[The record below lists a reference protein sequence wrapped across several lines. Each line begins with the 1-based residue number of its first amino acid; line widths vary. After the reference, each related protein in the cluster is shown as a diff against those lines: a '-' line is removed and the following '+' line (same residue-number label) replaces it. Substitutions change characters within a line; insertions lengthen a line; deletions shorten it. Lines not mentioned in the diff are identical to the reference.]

1 MNNFK
6 LLFNSLITQEFGVL
20 WFSPI
25 IFFGLISAFYFFKKN
40 ILLSLSIFLIYGF
53 YFAIINAWGGTGNAY
68 GLRFIYPTIP
78 LSIFLFVYFYKLK
91 LIKNYM
97 KFYIVLFSFFSL
109 LSVLFFESWSGTQLS
124 LNYIENSYG
133 NMQIYSQPYFLTGT
147 LNALIIFD
155 SYLKIFVTSYLGV
168 VIFKVL
174 FIIFNKSNVISIL
187 TNIGL
192 PTDNKD
198 FVDYVEKV
206 HTTDFVSLIIIIL
219 ITYIIF
225 RIYKNSHNL
234 QIEQ

>member
-1 MNNFK
+1 
-6 LLFNSLITQEFGVL
+6 
-20 WFSPI
+20 
-25 IFFGLISAFYFFKKN
+25 
-40 ILLSLSIFLIYGF
+40 
-53 YFAIINAWGGTGNAY
+53 
-68 GLRFIYPTIP
+68 
-78 LSIFLFVYFYKLK
+78 
-91 LIKNYM
+91 
-97 KFYIVLFSFFSL
+97 
-109 LSVLFFESWSGTQLS
+109 
-124 LNYIENSYG
+124 
-133 NMQIYSQPYFLTGT
+133 MQIYSQPYFLTGT

-174 FIIFNKSNVISIL
+174 FIIFNKSTVISIL

-234 QIEQ
+234 QIEP